1 MTQESDPSIIH
12 ITEARLSFPAL
23 FEKKAFKDGKPKFS
37 AVFLLDKK
45 LCAKTIK
52 EIEAGIAFVKDAK
65 WGKKVV
71 KLLGTA
77 LRDGS
82 EKEETDGYGEGV
94 MFVSATNEKRVPIV
108 NRDLTPL
115 VEDDG
120 KPYPGCYVNA
130 TIRLWAQDNEFGKRI
145 NAALR
150 AVQFVKDGEPFGENT
165 TKAEEVFKNL
175 EESKEGVI

>member
-23 FEKKAFKDGKPKFS
+23 FEKKGFKDGKPKFS

-52 EIEAGIAFVKDAK
+52 AIQDGVAFVHAAK
-65 WGKKVV
+65 WGKKQI

-77 LRDGS
+77 LRDGA
-82 EKEETDGYGEGV
+82 EKEDTDGYGEDV
-94 MFVSATNEKRVPIV
+94 MFVTASNDKRVPIV
-108 NRDLTPL
+108 NRDLSPL

-145 NAALR
+145 NASLK
-150 AVQFVKDGEPFGENT
+150 AVQFVKDGEPFGEGQTNP
-165 TKAEEVFKNL
+165 EEVFKNL